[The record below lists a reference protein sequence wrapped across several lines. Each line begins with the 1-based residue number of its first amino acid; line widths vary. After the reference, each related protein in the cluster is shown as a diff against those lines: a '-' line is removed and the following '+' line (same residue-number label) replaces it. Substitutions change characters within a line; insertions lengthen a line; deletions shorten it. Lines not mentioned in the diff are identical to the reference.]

1 MAFPDI
7 LIGSKFD
14 GKGFKQAET
23 ALGKLNKNAK
33 SLGKTLGV
41 SLGAAA
47 VVAFGKV
54 TVKAFMDDQ
63 KAAAQLS
70 NTVKNLGLAFADTD
84 IQKFVE
90 KLSLATGVADD
101 DLRPAM
107 QKLLQTT
114 GSVIESQKLLTTAI
128 DISKGSSTDMATVAL
143 DLSNAFVGN
152 NKGLKKYALGLSA
165 AELKTASFDKVL
177 KAFNKNFAGA
187 AQADLGTVA
196 GQFGLITNAAKEA
209 EETIGGGLIDAFK
222 TLTGDT
228 GITNLST
235 KISQLATNI
244 ADFFR
249 GLAIGFRDLANMPV
263 IKQLLQLAGI
273 MLKLAGKVAGAVINP
288 FIEAGKA
295 STAKGYGDYAG
306 STDAVTRAKNA
317 AAAAKAEA
325 DAKKRAKELLAAQT
339 KNTAELKKQAALK
352 KDGTI
357 FDMQQIELIAAL
369 KGKLSA
375 DERNRAE
382 LQLALLN
389 ENVTEA
395 DRLTK
400 QVLMAQ
406 DATGNL
412 YKYFLQTPDA
422 RNPFAYLDTWIADF
436 QKKLNNLQFPDLSKP
451 SVYNGVGMDQALAAI
466 GVTAGYGANIPQT
479 GTPSTNAS
487 TTLGN
492 GSYGLQSG
500 VGNFVDSSSV
510 TGAGTNVKVY
520 VQGNV
525 VTEQDLVDAIQLGLQ
540 TNSLSGSPSAIG
552 RIAGMFG

>member
-23 ALGKLNKNAK
+23 ALGKLNKGAK

-177 KAFNKNFAGA
+177 KAFNRNFAGA
-187 AQADLGTVA
+187 GKADLATVA

-209 EETIGGGLIDAFK
+209 EETIGSGLIDAFK

-263 IKQLLQLAGI
+263 IKQLLQLAGL

-422 RNPFAYLDTWIADF
+422 RNPFAYLDTWIAEF

-479 GTPSTNAS
+479 GTPSTIAS

>member
-1 MAFPDI
+1 MPFPDI

-23 ALGKLNKNAK
+23 ALGKLNKGAK

-177 KAFNKNFAGA
+177 KAFNRNFAGA
-187 AQADLGTVA
+187 GKADLATVA

-209 EETIGGGLIDAFK
+209 EETIGSGLIDAFK

-263 IKQLLQLAGI
+263 IKQLLQLAGL

-295 STAKGYGDYAG
+295 STAKGYGNYAG
-306 STDAVTRAKNA
+306 STDAFTRAKNA

-369 KGKLSA
+369 KGKLSD

-422 RNPFAYLDTWIADF
+422 RNPFAYLDTWIAEF

-479 GTPSTNAS
+479 GTPSTIAS

-492 GSYGLQSG
+492 GSYGMQSTSG
-500 VGNFVDSSSV
+500 FVSTQSV
-510 TGAGTNVKVY
+510 TGSNVQVY
-520 VQGNV
+520 VQGSV
-525 VTEQDLVDAIQLGLQ
+525 VTEQELIDAIQAGLQ
-540 TNSLSGSPSAIG
+540 SNSLSGAPSQIG

>member
-1 MAFPDI
+1 MPFPDI

-23 ALGKLNKNAK
+23 ALGKLNIGAK

-114 GSVIESQKLLTTAI
+114 GSVIESQKLLTTAL

-177 KAFNKNFAGA
+177 KAFNRNFAGA
-187 AQADLGTVA
+187 GKADLATVA

-209 EETIGGGLIDAFK
+209 EETIGSGLIDAFK

-263 IKQLLQLAGI
+263 IKQLLQLAGL

-295 STAKGYGDYAG
+295 STAKGYGNYAG
-306 STDAVTRAKNA
+306 STDAFTRAKNA

-369 KGKLSA
+369 KGKLSD

-422 RNPFAYLDTWIADF
+422 RNPFAYLDTWIAEF

-479 GTPSTNAS
+479 GTPSTIAS

-492 GSYGLQSG
+492 GSYGMQSTSG
-500 VGNFVDSSSV
+500 FVSTQSV
-510 TGAGTNVKVY
+510 TGSNVQVY
-520 VQGNV
+520 VQGSV
-525 VTEQDLVDAIQLGLQ
+525 VTEQELIDAIQAGLQ
-540 TNSLSGSPSAIG
+540 SNSLSGAPSQIG

>member
-479 GTPSTNAS
+479 GSAS
-487 TTLGN
+487 TVASNAVLN
-492 GSYGLQSG
+492 GLAGMQSTSG
-500 VGNFVDSSSV
+500 FVSTQSV
-510 TGAGTNVKVY
+510 TGSNVQVY
-520 VQGNV
+520 VQGSV
-525 VTEQDLVDAIQLGLQ
+525 VTEQELIDAIQAGLQ
-540 TNSLSGSPSAIG
+540 SNSLSGAPSQIG